1 MRINN
6 TMKKIGLIVLAM
18 VLLLSMT
25 LTAEAAT
32 ETRVTVGGMPFGV
45 RFHTEGVTVAGFERV
60 KTPSGDLCPAKD
72 AGLLTGDVILEIN
85 GEKVSSAEELAGKIS
100 ASTGEITVTYRR
112 GGATHKAKLSPVTD
126 KDGKRRAGM
135 WIRDVAAGIGTVTF
149 YDEKSGRFGGLGH
162 GICNSE
168 TGELLPLS
176 HGTVTEV
183 TLCGINRGT
192 AGAPG
197 ELKGYFGIEKIGE
210 VSKNERTGIYGV
222 LTKLPHGGETMVVA
236 KKSQVVEGEV
246 TIRCTLSDGEMRD
259 YKATISDI
267 DKSGGECKNFI
278 ITVTDE
284 ELLRQTGGIVQGMS
298 GSPIIQNGRL
308 IGAVTHVLVND
319 PTRGYGIFIEN
330 MLEAVR

>member
-1 MRINN
+1 MRINKS
-6 TMKKIGLIVLAM
+6 MKKVSLVLFLAALII
-18 VLLLSMT
+18 SMT
-25 LTAEAAT
+25 LTAEAAA

-45 RFHTEGVTVAGFERV
+45 RFHTDGVTVAGFETV
-60 KTPSGDLCPAKD
+60 KTESGDVCPAKD
-72 AGLLTGDVILEIN
+72 AGLLSGDVILEIN
-85 GEKVSSAEELAGKIS
+85 GEKVSSAEDLAGKIS
-100 ASTGEITVTYRR
+100 ASANGITVTYRR
-112 GGATHKAKLSPVTD
+112 GSATHKAKLTPVRD
-126 KDGKRRAGM
+126 LEGKTRAGM

-210 VSKNERTGIYGV
+210 VTKNERTGIYGV
-222 LTKLPHGGETMVVA
+222 LTKLPRGGETVAVA
-236 KKSQVVEGEV
+236 KKSRVKEGEV

-267 DKSGGECKNFI
+267 DRSGGECKNFI

-284 ELLRQTGGIVQGMS
+284 ELLCRTGGIVQGMS
-298 GSPIIQNGRL
+298 GSPILQDGKL

-330 MLEAVR
+330 MLDKAG